1 MMSVFWEKIQAH
13 TYMFVFCMYPVCI
26 LPVSCLYLACILPVF
41 FCFVLYFSGRRSVN
55 ASCAFALLQHHQRIA
70 LASRTHCT
78 RIALALWLLSSIAVA
93 QRHSPSA
100 GGLTSSLEP
109 VRTASA
115 AGSGQSDD
123 DDTCRRRGRIVVT

>member
-1 MMSVFWEKIQAH
+1 MMSVFWGKIQTY

-26 LPVSCLYLACILPVF
+26 LHVSCLYLACILPVF
-41 FCFVLYFSGRRSVN
+41 FCFLLYFSVRRSVN
-55 ASCAFALLQHHQRIA
+55 ASCAFASLQHHQRIA
-70 LASRTHCT
+70 LASRTHRT

-100 GGLTSSLEP
+100 GGLTSSLES

-123 DDTCRRRGRIVVT
+123 DDTYRWRGRIVVT